1 MKKFMP
7 QVIVLLLTLANTRYA
22 WADISRPP
30 PPIALDESSLV
41 LGAVFLSLGFVL
53 GGLWLARKIRR
64 NGTTLASTVET
75 EAAMSL
81 DAAKLQAAPAGAFR
95 KPDDDPKSVE

>member
-7 QVIVLLLTLANTRYA
+7 QVIVLSLTLAHTPYA

-30 PPIALDESSLV
+30 PPIALGESSLV
-41 LGAVFLSLGFVL
+41 LGAAFLSLGFVL

-64 NGTTLASTVET
+64 NRQPSLHPSSFYRLHVELAKN
-75 EAAMSL
+75 L
-81 DAAKLQAAPAGAFR
+81 R
-95 KPDDDPKSVE
+95 KAREYCRGPRV